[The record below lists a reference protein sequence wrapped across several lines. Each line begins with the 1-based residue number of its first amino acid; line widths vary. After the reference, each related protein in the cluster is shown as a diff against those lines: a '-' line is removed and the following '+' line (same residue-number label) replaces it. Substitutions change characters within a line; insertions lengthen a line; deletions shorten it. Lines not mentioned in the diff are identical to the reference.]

1 MSGTPGELVAVPIK
15 FDSDGAK
22 VSSVTFSVDYD
33 ETCLSFDSTDKN
45 SDGLADSV
53 KLMVPTE
60 FGATRVNHD
69 PGDSD
74 GEIDIVLADT
84 AHPFAAMPNGA
95 IMEIVL
101 TVTEGVSCREGKAGV
116 KFSSDPPA
124 EFGSDEGTPLKS
136 VTQDGS
142 VTISPP
148 TSTSTSTATST
159 PTFTPTATST
169 STPTPVPATPSLS
182 ISKDISAIPG
192 QTITVPITFNSDGAE
207 ISGVTF
213 SLVYDESCLS
223 FDPTDGNSDVVPDS
237 VNITLPEEFDRT
249 LVAPAPKDADRE
261 IDVVLADIVLPL
273 ASMPDGVIVAIG
285 LDVASDAACW
295 GATVNVGFWE
305 NSPATYFDTNGEEVA
320 GTMQDG
326 SISIATP
333 TPTPTATPTP
343 TRTSTPTPTPTATPT
358 ATSTHTPTATPT
370 PTFTPTPTHTA
381 TATATPTATATSTH
395 TPTAV
400 QEGPSLK
407 IPEEIPG
414 TPGQPVTATASFD
427 ADGNAITS
435 ITFAVDY
442 NQACLSF
449 DPKDEDY
456 DGVPDSVTLMVPATF
471 ISQARFANGAIRFVH
486 FSLDD
491 TMPDGDIV
499 EIDLEVSDKEECR
512 GATAEVGFSSAPAF
526 GDSSG
531 KPVTGWTQDGSVKIA
546 DN

>member
-33 ETCLSFDSTDKN
+33 ETCLGFDSIDKN
-45 SDGLADSV
+45 PDGLADSV

-84 AHPFAAMPNGA
+84 VRPFGAMPDGV
-95 IMEIVL
+95 IMEVAL
-101 TVTEGVSCREGKAGV
+101 TAIKESSCNGDEARVG
-116 KFSSDPPA
+116 FSSDPPA
-124 EFGSDEGTPLKS
+124 MFSNDEGVPLNGE
-136 VTQDGS
+136 TEDGS
-142 VTISPP
+142 VQISAP
-148 TSTSTSTATST
+148 TLKS
-159 PTFTPTATST
+159 TFTPTPTA
-169 STPTPVPATPSLS
+169 TPVPATPSLS
-182 ISKDISAIPG
+182 IPKDISAIPG
-192 QTITVPITFNSDGAE
+192 QTIVVPITFNSDGAE

-223 FDPTDGNSDVVPDS
+223 FDPTDGNSDVVPNS

-249 LVAPAPKDADRE
+249 LVAPAPEDADRE

-333 TPTPTATPTP
+333 TPTPTATPT
-343 TRTSTPTPTPTATPT
+343 
-358 ATSTHTPTATPT
+358 ATSTHTPTAT

-381 TATATPTATATSTH
+381 TATSTPTATATSTH
-395 TPTAV
+395 TPTAA
-400 QEGPSLK
+400 QEGPSLT

-414 TPGQPVTATASFD
+414 TPGQPVTATVSFD

-442 NQACLSF
+442 DQACLSF